1 MNSSYVFLLKNTSHH
16 MQKFNM
22 ISIWFLW
29 KFTIPTCVHCTTTFY
44 IKHNNLTLNSASNCS
59 KNWIPFVYNLLFSK
73 PLKHFLSGIISNLIP
88 ILQLYKNFKDL
99 RNILSIWK
107 VKKRLSCSITEST
120 SADFVKT
127 FVKTLHTILRHIS
140 RSGGHAL
147 IFPFPAITTQ
157 AFLKTLRSFPHC
169 AILLKNKK

>member
-22 ISIWFLW
+22 ITIRFLW

-73 PLKHFLSGIISNLIP
+73 PLKHFLSGIIYNLMP
-88 ILQLYKNFKDL
+88 ILQLYKHFKDL
-99 RNILSIWK
+99 INILSIWK

-127 FVKTLHTILRHIS
+127 SVNLTTHKQKWWARTYLSFSCYHYPGFSENTSFFPPLRY
-140 RSGGHAL
+140 
-147 IFPFPAITTQ
+147 FT
-157 AFLKTLRSFPHC
+157 
-169 AILLKNKK
+169 KK